1 MANLQGA
8 NVNRGMNNAEQE
20 VAVVGGSAAGFF
32 TAYLLAR
39 ASCRVRVLER
49 AEELDP
55 TPRTLIVTSR
65 MRDLLG
71 AAGECSVVNEIRR
84 FELFT
89 DGRAA
94 TVRLERPDLIIE
106 RASLIRGLA
115 LQAQQAGARVELGR
129 RFVSLESNGGGVWL
143 DAEGEPAWA
152 RDQRPPDTRGGGRG
166 AVWQV
171 GPAARLAK
179 QQTVTLIQ

>member
-106 RASLIRGLA
+106 RANRSEER
-115 LQAQQAGARVELGR
+115 RVGKECR
-129 RFVSLESNGGGVWL
+129 SRWS
-143 DAEGEPAWA
+143 PYH
-152 RDQRPPDTRGGGRG
+152 
-166 AVWQV
+166 
-171 GPAARLAK
+171 
-179 QQTVTLIQ
+179 

>member
-1 MANLQGA
+1 MVKLHGRTEDSTENQTH
-8 NVNRGMNNAEQE
+8 RQ
-20 VAVVGGSAAGFF
+20 VAVIGGSAAGFF

-39 ASCRVRVLER
+39 AGRNVQVFER
-49 AEELDP
+49 AEQLDP

-71 AAGECSVVNEIRR
+71 PVGERSVVNEIRR

-94 TVRLERPDLIIE
+94 TVPLQRPDLIIE

-115 LQAQQAGARVELGR
+115 EQAQQAGAQVRLGR
-129 RFVSLESNGGGVWL
+129 RSE
-143 DAEGEPAWA
+143 E
-152 RDQRPPDTRGGGRG
+152 RR
-166 AVWQV
+166 V
-171 GPAARLAK
+171 GKECRL
-179 QQTVTLIQ
+179 